1 MVDIMI
7 TGTKYVNINKK
18 WKLLLFVSIVFF
30 FFIVLTG
37 LVSADSMISV
47 ESTHESL
54 DANEQATI
62 SIELTPDVFVKS
74 FEFSIAYNQSLI
86 SVSNLS
92 VGSFFNGYTTFSSNG
107 TINTNSGMISDVYS
121 LIMGDSMVNSEGIV
135 YTFTVTASETLGDK
149 TTLIQLVDAGITN
162 ETNYLPLTI
171 ENLSLTI
178 NSSYNGP
185 YMSSP
190 TPCDQATDVSADLN
204 QLQISLFHTNESTFN
219 YSITTSPGIGSLSGN
234 LSEDGMVTV
243 SVSGLAYETSYDW
256 TVFLDDGFTTNTST
270 FSFTTEDAPQDTDNN
285 GGGSPGGG
293 GGGFLPPAPPTEPEE
308 EDINHPPAR
317 PLPPQGVAYVEP
329 GMTQTYTVSSW
340 DRDEDQ
346 LRYQIDWDDGSCSEW
361 SDYVLSNETVSF
373 TKTFG
378 DGSTYNLSVR
388 AQDEHGLNSSWSE
401 TYLIMVSYVNESD
414 TDPKN
419 DAEIVAEIN
428 NETGEAQFS
437 INKTDVDSKNT
448 STVWDFGD
456 GTILEGN
463 SPKHTYSKPGTYTV
477 TVTITDKDGQ
487 VSMKTYT
494 VTVPE
499 PQQEVDTS
507 MLESNMEESTSFPWI
522 FVLIGIIAVIAG
534 VFIAFRFF
542 IEFN

>member
-1 MVDIMI
+1 MVDMNMK
-7 TGTKYVNINKK
+7 GTTYQNDNKK
-18 WKLLLFVSIVFF
+18 WKQLALIGVACFFMVVF
-30 FFIVLTG
+30 TG
-37 LVSADSMISV
+37 FVSADSVLCV
-47 ESTHESL
+47 ESTNQIL
-54 DANEQATI
+54 DAGEQAMIT
-62 SIELTPDVFVKS
+62 IELTPDVSVKS
-74 FEFSIAYNQSLI
+74 FEFSLAFNQSLI

-92 VGSFFNGYTTFSSNG
+92 EGNFFTGYDTFFNNG
-107 TINTNSGMISDVYS
+107 TIHVDTGMISDVYS
-121 LIMGDSMVNSEGIV
+121 LIMGDNMVNSEGIL

-149 TTLIQLVDAGITN
+149 TTMIRLVDAGITN

-171 ENLSLTI
+171 ENLSFTI
-178 NSSYNGP
+178 NSSYDGP
-185 YMSSP
+185 FMRSPSP
-190 TPCDQATDVSADLN
+190 TDQSMDVSIDLSHL
-204 QLQISLFHTNESTFN
+204 QLSLFHTNESTFN
-219 YSITTSPGIGSLSGN
+219 YSITTHPDIGNLSGT
-234 LSEDGMVTV
+234 LSEDGMVTIP
-243 SVSGLAYETSYDW
+243 VSGLDYKTTYDW
-256 TVFLDDGFTTNTST
+256 MVSLDDGFTMNTST
-270 FSFTTEDAPQDTDNN
+270 FSFTTEDAPSDTDNN

-308 EDINHPPAR
+308 EDNNHPPAR

-340 DRDEDQ
+340 DLDEDQ
-346 LRYQIDWDDGSCSEW
+346 LRYQINWDDGSCSEW

-401 TYLIMVSYVNESD
+401 TYLIMVSYANESD
-414 TDPKN
+414 TDPKD

-428 NETGEAQFS
+428 NETGVAQFS
-437 INKTDVDSKNT
+437 INKTDGDSKNT

-456 GTILEGN
+456 GTVLEGD
-463 SPKHTYSKPGTYTV
+463 SLKHTYSKPGTYTV

-507 MLESNMEESTSFPWI
+507 MLESNVEESSSFPWI
-522 FVLIGIIAVIAG
+522 FILIGIIAVIAG

>member
-7 TGTKYVNINKK
+7 TGTNIVNINNK
-18 WKLLLFVSIVFF
+18 WKLLLFVSIAFF

-37 LVSADSMISV
+37 LVSADSMINV
-47 ESTHESL
+47 NSTKESL
-54 DANEQATI
+54 DAGEQITI

-92 VGSFFNGYTTFSSNG
+92 EGSFFNGYTTFSSNG
-107 TINTNSGMISDVYS
+107 TINTNNGMISDVYS
-121 LIMGDSMVNSEGIV
+121 LIMGDSMVDSEGVV

-149 TTLIQLVDAGITN
+149 TTLIQLVNVGITN

-171 ENLSLTI
+171 ENLSLII
-178 NSSYNGP
+178 NSSYDGP

-190 TPCDQATDVSADLN
+190 SPTDQSTGVSTDLSH
-204 QLQISLFHTNESTFN
+204 LQISLFHTNGSTFN

-234 LSEDGMVTV
+234 LSDDGIVTV
-243 SVSGLAYETSYDW
+243 SVSELAYESSYDW
-256 TVFLDDGFTTNTST
+256 TVFLDDGFTINTST

-293 GGGFLPPAPPTEPEE
+293 GGGFLPPAPPIEPEE
-308 EDINHPPAR
+308 EENNFPPER
-317 PLPPQGVAYVEP
+317 PLPPHGVAYVEP
-329 GMTQTYTVSSW
+329 GITQTYTVSSW

-346 LRYQIDWDDGSCSEW
+346 LRYQMNWDDGSRSEW

-378 DGSTYNLSVR
+378 DRSTYNLSVR

-401 TYLIMVSYVNESD
+401 PYLIMVSYVNESD

-419 DAEIVAEIN
+419 DAEIVAEVD

-437 INKTDVDSKNT
+437 INKTEIDSKNT

-456 GTILEGN
+456 GTILEGD
-463 SPKHTYSKPGTYTV
+463 SLKHTYSKPGTYTV
-477 TVTITDKDGQ
+477 TVTVTDEKGN
-487 VSMKTYT
+487 VTLKTYS
-494 VTVPE
+494 VTIRE
-499 PQQEVDTS
+499 PQQQVDTT
-507 MLESNMEESTSFPWI
+507 LVEDEQHEDGGFPWI
-522 FVLIGIIAVIAG
+522 YVLVGIFASIGAVFVILR
-534 VFIAFRFF
+534 FR
-542 IEFN
+542 E

>member
-1 MVDIMI
+1 MI
-7 TGTKYVNINKK
+7 TGTNMVNINKK
-18 WKLLLFVSIVFF
+18 WKLLIFVSIAFF

-37 LVSADSMISV
+37 LVSADSMINV
-47 ESTHESL
+47 NSTKESL
-54 DANEQATI
+54 DAGEQITI

-92 VGSFFNGYTTFSSNG
+92 EGSFFNGYTTFSSNG
-107 TINTNSGMISDVYS
+107 TINTNNGMISDVYS
-121 LIMGDSMVNSEGIV
+121 LIMGDNMVDSEGV
-135 YTFTVTASETLGDK
+135 LYTFTVTASETLGNK

-162 ETNYLPLTI
+162 ETNYLPLNI

-178 NSSYNGP
+178 NSSYDGP

-190 TPCDQATDVSADLN
+190 SPTDQSIDVSTDLS
-204 QLQISLFHTNESTFN
+204 QLQINLFHTNETTFN
-219 YSITTSPGIGSLSGN
+219 YSITTSPNIGSLSGN
-234 LSEDGMVTV
+234 LSDDGIVTV
-243 SVSGLAYETSYDW
+243 SVSGLAYENSYDW

-308 EDINHPPAR
+308 EDNNFPPER
-317 PLPPQGVAYVEP
+317 PLPPHGVAYVEP
-329 GMTQTYTVSSW
+329 GITQTYTVSSW

-346 LRYQIDWDDGSCSEW
+346 LRYQINWDDGSRSEW

-378 DGSTYNLSVR
+378 DRSTYNLSVR

-414 TDPKN
+414 TDQKN
-419 DAEIVAEIN
+419 DAEIVAEVD
-428 NETGEAQFS
+428 NETGETQFS
-437 INKTDVDSKNT
+437 INKTEFDSKNT

-456 GTILEGN
+456 GTILEGD

-477 TVTITDKDGQ
+477 TVTVTDEKGNVTLQ
-487 VSMKTYT
+487 TYS
-494 VTVPE
+494 VTIPE
-499 PQQEVDTS
+499 PQQQVDTT
-507 MLESNMEESTSFPWI
+507 LVEDGQYEEGSFPWI
-522 FVLIGIIAVIAG
+522 YVLVGIFASIGAVFVVLR
-534 VFIAFRFF
+534 FR
-542 IEFN
+542 E